1 MRDVYS
7 GNKNIW
13 QNSLRGASR
22 SEGEN
27 TRGRSRQTRA
37 NLEPVGGRSVLN
49 YSTLNTQHWILN
61 TEQYRSKLIFR
72 LFLGLAASQ

>member
-22 SEGEN
+22 TEGEN
-27 TRGRSRQTRA
+27 TRGRSRQTRS
-37 NLEPVGGRSVLN
+37 NLQPVGGRSVVNPLTIN
-49 YSTLNTQHWILN
+49 TECSTLK
-61 TEQYRSKLIFR
+61 TEN
-72 LFLGLAASQ
+72 

>member
-22 SEGEN
+22 TEGES
-27 TRGRSRQTRA
+27 TRGRSRQTRSY
-37 NLEPVGGRSVLN
+37 LEPAEGRSVL
-49 YSTLNTQHWILN
+49 
-61 TEQYRSKLIFR
+61 QY
-72 LFLGLAASQ
+72 